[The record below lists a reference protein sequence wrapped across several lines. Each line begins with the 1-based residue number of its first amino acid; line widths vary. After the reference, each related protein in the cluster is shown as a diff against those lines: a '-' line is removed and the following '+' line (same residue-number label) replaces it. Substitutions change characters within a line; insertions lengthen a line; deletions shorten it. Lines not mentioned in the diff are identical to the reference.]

1 MKLEAVDCD
10 APTGVSVKTVVEP
23 LTVALD
29 VSVDE

>member
-23 LTVALD
+23 FTVALEL
-29 VSVDE
+29 SVEL